1 MLPEVRSCFAA
12 KWLLFATG
20 QAPEAYNTWLSS
32 TGQGVTFQA
41 DMDYMVKRATIAGRL
56 HLRGV
61 IRALT
66 ETHTFLDP

>member
-1 MLPEVRSCFAA
+1 
-12 KWLLFATG
+12 LLFATG
-20 QAPEAYNTWLSS
+20 QAPEAYNTWFSP
-32 TGQGVTFQA
+32 TGQGATFQA

-56 HLRGV
+56 HLRGT